1 MHSVVDYLE
10 SLAPKGGCQHP
21 SQSPPTLR
29 VNKGFFYRLPVR
41 IGALELNS
49 RAIVV
54 RKIHKISDIS
64 AAIFVSG

>member
-1 MHSVVDYLE
+1 MHSVVDHLK
-10 SLAPKGGCQHP
+10 SLAPEGGCHHP
-21 SQSPPTLR
+21 SRNPPTFR
-29 VNKGFFYRLPVR
+29 VNKGFFYCLPVR
-41 IGALELNS
+41 IGARELNS